1 MPHVAFIGL
10 GRMGQGMAGRY
21 LDSGFTVAVWNRSK
35 AKADDLI
42 ACGAMGRLAGVRG
55 APEVVARISVCRES
69 GGCDLT
75 YKNKYSHLP
84 KVQVPMT
91 TSDRRIDARD
101 WLLLG
106 VLSILWGGSFFF
118 TGASLKELPPLTVV
132 FLRVALAAIIL
143 LPVLLFYRTAF
154 PESLSGWT
162 PFFALALLNNV
173 LPFSLIV
180 VGQTYIPSGLASVL
194 NATTPLFTVLVMAAA
209 GDEKLYARRVAGV
222 IVGLIGVI
230 VLHGQSLDFEAGQS
244 VGIMLCLAAAFFYG
258 LAALYARRKLL
269 NSPPLATAAFQ
280 LMASSLV
287 MAVVAAAVERPWQLA
302 LPGLATWLAILGSAA
317 LSTALAYIIFF
328 RILRRAGST
337 NVMLVTLLIPVTAIL
352 LGYLVLGETISLR
365 EIGGAVVIGS
375 ALLII
380 DGRTSRLFRR
390 PVAIR

>member
-1 MPHVAFIGL
+1 
-10 GRMGQGMAGRY
+10 
-21 LDSGFTVAVWNRSK
+21 
-35 AKADDLI
+35 
-42 ACGAMGRLAGVRG
+42 
-55 APEVVARISVCRES
+55 
-69 GGCDLT
+69 
-75 YKNKYSHLP
+75 
-84 KVQVPMT
+84 MT
-91 TSDRRIDARD
+91 TSDQRIDARD
-101 WLLLG
+101 WSLLG
-106 VLSILWGGSFFF
+106 VLSVLWGGSFFF
-118 TGASLKELPPLTVV
+118 TGVSLRELPPLTVV

-143 LPVLLFYRTAF
+143 LPALWVYRTRF
-154 PESLSGWT
+154 PESLSGWK

-244 VGIMLCLAAAFFYG
+244 VGILLCLAAAFFYG

-269 NSPPLATAAFQ
+269 DSPPLATAAFQ
-280 LMASSLV
+280 LTASSLV
-287 MAVVAAAVERPWQLA
+287 MAVVAAAVERPWQLP
-302 LPGLATWLAILGSAA
+302 LPGVATWLAIAGSAA

-328 RILRRAGST
+328 RILRRAGPT

-365 EIGGAVVIGS
+365 EIVGAVVIGS

-380 DGRTSRLFRR
+380 DGRMSRLFRR
-390 PVAIR
+390 PLAIR